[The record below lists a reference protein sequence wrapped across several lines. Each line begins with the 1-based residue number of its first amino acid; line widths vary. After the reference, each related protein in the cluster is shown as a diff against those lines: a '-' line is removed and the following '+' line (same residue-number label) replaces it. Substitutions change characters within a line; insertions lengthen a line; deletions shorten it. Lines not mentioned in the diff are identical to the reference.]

1 MNIIFFGTSAF
12 AAKILANLIEHGIH
26 IVAVVTRPDRPQG
39 RELKAL
45 PSAVKQYAT
54 THHPKIPL
62 LQPEKVSTE
71 ENEALLKGYHADL
84 FVVVAFGEILKEFIL
99 NIPKHGAINVHASLL
114 PKYRGAAPMQR
125 CLMNGDKETGITI
138 IEMTRQ
144 MDAGAILAQEKIPV
158 PEEMTLGELDEKL
171 LQIAPKTLL
180 SVIDR
185 IKKGTVRKISQDLS
199 LVTLAPKISV
209 EEEKIDWKLPAQ
221 KIHNQI
227 RALSPKPGAWCYLM
241 LNQQKKRLKI
251 FKSQVV
257 INQSGSPGET
267 LHINTKE
274 WIIACGQEGIRLLE
288 VQLEGKKR
296 MAVSDFLKGIPGQS
310 LQLS

>member
-12 AAKILANLIEHGIH
+12 AATILAYLIEHGIH

-45 PSAVKQYAT
+45 PSAVKQYIT

-71 ENEALLKGYHADL
+71 ENATLLKSSHADL

-125 CLMNGDKETGITI
+125 CLMNGDLETGITI

-158 PEEMTLGELDEKL
+158 AEEMTLGELDEKL
-171 LQIAPKTLL
+171 LQIAPKLLL
-180 SVIDR
+180 SVIAQINNGSLKR
-185 IKKGTVRKISQDLS
+185 IPQDLS
-199 LVTLAPKISV
+199 LMTLAPKISA
-209 EEEKIDWKLPAQ
+209 EEEKIDWSQSAQ

-227 RALSPKPGAWCYLM
+227 RALSPKPGAWCYVLM
-241 LNQQKKRLKI
+241 NEQQKRLKI
-251 FKSQVV
+251 FSSQVV
-257 INQSGSPGET
+257 SYQSGSSGET
-267 LHINTKE
+267 FLNTKE
-274 WIIACGQEGIRLLE
+274 WIVACGQQALRLLE

-296 MAVSDFLKGIPGQS
+296 MSASDFLKGISNIS
-310 LQLS
+310 LKLS